1 MKKIL
6 SLFVIAALVMAC
18 REPEPIPG
26 DDNLKDPIPEEVI
39 PDDSGSEEGTND
51 DSTPDEPTTEEP
63 ALVAVITND
72 PYEGID
78 WETILRLKAGLHVHT
93 VNSTIEHGVEEG
105 TTVTPAEQIA
115 RYEELGYDV
124 LALTDH
130 DYITYPWSEYGKEDS
145 QMISIK
151 GNELS
156 KNDNICAYFCDWL
169 DKPGEG
175 PNKTVGFEES
185 VKLASE
191 AGGILYL
198 AHPMRSGST
207 KNPVFSARILRKYPQ
222 VYGIEVLNVGQFDK
236 NNSIELWDKLLTEL
250 IHERQVWGTSSD
262 DAHSTSKAGYGWTV
276 FLTTER
282 TEEAVK
288 DALMN
293 GNSFFSTP
301 KMVLVPKLK
310 VTPTI
315 TSITHDKTLKTLT
328 IAATDYER
336 VEWTSMGQVVATGET
351 INYASVE
358 GVDKYLRATVYG
370 LGGATFTQPWTVEL
384 Q

>member
-1 MKKIL
+1 MRKIL
-6 SLFVIAALVMAC
+6 SLFLLAGFMVSC
-18 REPEPIPG
+18 H
-26 DDNLKDPIPEEVI
+26 
-39 PDDSGSEEGTND
+39 DSHPRAT
-51 DSTPDEPTTEEP
+51 
-63 ALVAVITND
+63 ITND
-72 PYEGID
+72 PYEGVD
-78 WETILRLKAGLHVHT
+78 RDNVFRLKSSLHVHT

-124 LALTDH
+124 LAITDH
-130 DYITYPWSEYGKEDS
+130 DYVTYPWSEYGKADS

-156 KNDNICAYFCDWL
+156 KNDNFCAYFCDWL
-169 DKPGEG
+169 DRPGEG
-175 PNKTVGFEES
+175 PEKTVGFEECIRQ
-185 VKLASE
+185 VSE
-191 AGGILYL
+191 AGGIIYL
-198 AHPMRSGST
+198 AHPMRSGSI
-207 KNPVFSARILRKYPQ
+207 KNPSFSADILRRYPQ
-222 VYGIEVLNVGQFDK
+222 VYGIEVLNVGQFER
-236 NNSIELWDKLLTEL
+236 NNSIELWDKLLMEL
-250 IHERQVWGTSSD
+250 MPERQVWGTSSD
-262 DAHSTSKAGYGWTV
+262 DAHSVRKAGYGWTV

-301 KMVLVPKLK
+301 KIVDTVVPKLK

-315 TSITHDKTLKTLT
+315 TSIVHDKKQRTLT
-328 IAATDYER
+328 ISATDYER

-351 INYASVE
+351 ISYASVE

-370 LGGATFTQPWTVEL
+370 LGGATFTQPWTVEIK
-384 Q
+384 